1 VLALSSQ
8 GHVLLQIGVALLL
21 AICFEGFFVQKLRS
35 PRMGLSVHTLATFEA
50 LLFLAFGLMWPT
62 LKLTGLGASLA
73 FWLFVYSA
81 FATLVPYVLA
91 AVWGAGAQQC
101 LWRPVRRADP
111 IFRSLRSRWFSIQRR
126 RPVSSRSRWCFGG
139 FEGRSRA
146 PLR

>member
-1 VLALSSQ
+1 MLALSSQ

-91 AVWGAGAQQC
+91 AVWGAGGSTM
-101 LWRPVRRADP
+101 
-111 IFRSLRSRWFSIQRR
+111 SLAAGSARGSDLQESAIK
-126 RPVSSRSRWCFGG
+126 VVLYSA
-139 FEGRSRA
+139 A
-146 PLR
+146 PTGIVAFALVFWGLRG